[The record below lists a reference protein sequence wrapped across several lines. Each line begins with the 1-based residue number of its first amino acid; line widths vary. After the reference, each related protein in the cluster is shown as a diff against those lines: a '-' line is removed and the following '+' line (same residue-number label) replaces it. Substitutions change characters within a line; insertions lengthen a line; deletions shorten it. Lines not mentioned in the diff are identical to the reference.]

1 MANTS
6 SGKEKD
12 KKSKRKL
19 KDKDKK
25 AAVAL
30 LDGAGSKPPKV
41 GFCHLDNINP
51 RGPSQQMTETY
62 LWRLAACTI

>member
-1 MANTS
+1 MQSIKNVSVDSMANTS

-41 GFCHLDNINP
+41 GFCHML
-51 RGPSQQMTETY
+51 
-62 LWRLAACTI
+62 

>member
-41 GFCHLDNINP
+41 GFCHL
-51 RGPSQQMTETY
+51 
-62 LWRLAACTI
+62 L